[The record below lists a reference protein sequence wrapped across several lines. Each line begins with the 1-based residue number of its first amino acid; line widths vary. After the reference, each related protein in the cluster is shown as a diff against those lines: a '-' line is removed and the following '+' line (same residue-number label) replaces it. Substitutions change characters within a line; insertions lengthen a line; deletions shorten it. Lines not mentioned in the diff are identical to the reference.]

1 MKKNI
6 LLIAALVCA
15 GGVMSQDNKTPYQ
28 TKSLAS
34 DGIKNVEVRTSG
46 GSISVTGGDGSPRVE
61 MYVTANNGRDNS
73 ISKAEIDK
81 RLAEDYDITIN
92 ASGGKL
98 TATAKPKDR
107 NMNWK
112 KALNVSFKVF
122 VAKNVST
129 NLRTSGGSISLAHLA
144 GTQDFETSG
153 GSLHVDDLSGNVKG
167 ETSGGS
173 IHLSNSK
180 DEIDLRTSGG
190 SIDAENCSGNL
201 TLHTSGGSLDLKDLK
216 GKIDANT
223 SGGSID
229 ARKVDGELLAHT
241 SGGSLD
247 LKDLTCSVD
256 ASTSGGHIDIEIA
269 TLGKYVKVR
278 NSGGNIDLQLPS
290 NKGLDLDL
298 RGDKIKTGNLS
309 NFSGSVE
316 EDRVDGKLNGG
327 GVPVTVK
334 GGRVSISFK

>member
-6 LLIAALVCA
+6 LLIAALISA
-15 GGVMSQDNKTPYQ
+15 GGAMSQDSKTPYQ

-46 GSISVTGGDGSPRVE
+46 GSISVTGGEASPRVE
-61 MYVTANNGRDNS
+61 MYVTPNGNREGS
-73 ISKAEIDK
+73 LSKDEIQK
-81 RLAEDYDITIN
+81 RLAEDYEITLT
-92 ASGGKL
+92 ASGNKL
-98 TATAKPKDR
+98 TAIAKPKDR

-112 KALNVSFKVF
+112 KALNISFKVF

-129 NLRTSGGSISLAHLA
+129 DLKTSGGSIHLAHLA
-144 GTQDFETSG
+144 GTQEFTTSG
-153 GSLHVDDLSGNVKG
+153 GSLHIDDLSGKMDG
-167 ETSGGS
+167 RTSGGS

-180 DEIDLRTSGG
+180 DEIELTTSGG

-201 TLHTSGGSLDLKDLK
+201 TLRTSGGSLDLNGLK
-216 GKIDANT
+216 GKIDAST

-229 ARKVDGELLAHT
+229 GKKVDGELIAHT
-241 SGGSLD
+241 SGGSVD
-247 LKDLTCSVD
+247 LKDMTCSVD
-256 ASTSGGHIDIEIA
+256 ASTSGGHIDVEIT

-298 RGDKIKTGNLS
+298 RGEKIKTGNLS

-316 EDRVDGKLNGG
+316 EDRIDGKLNGG
-327 GVPVTVK
+327 GVPVSVK